1 MLTNFRGKNARDTE
15 TAVESIINRE
25 LKSIIPDSV
34 KPLPKLT
41 VTYQQQSFEGMD
53 EYYEKKK

>member
-15 TAVESIINRE
+15 TGVESIINRE
-25 LKSIIPDSV
+25 LKSVIPESV
-34 KPLPKLT
+34 KPLPKMT
-41 VTYQQQSFEGMD
+41 VTYQQLSLEGMD

>member
-15 TAVESIINRE
+15 AAIESIINRD
-25 LKSIIPDSV
+25 LKSI
-34 KPLPKLT
+34 LPESIKTSPKMT
-41 VTYQQQSFEGMD
+41 VTYQQQSDEGMD